1 MTERSELMTEWVA
14 LFASL
19 ADAQA
24 ALDAAQAA
32 GAPYPA
38 LRLAA
43 HTPDDLA
50 GLAPAIGARPG
61 APGAAGQ
68 LWSLTLIP
76 DAKWRDAALDALRAH
91 HPIAIGQRP
100 TDDNRRDDTE
110 RGAIAWRH
118 YVFETDAATDAVGD
132 GAGTNGTTGVI
143 NSGVFAD
150 GARAEGNPPARPL
163 GPDDQR
169 PSDADQAPT
178 TDTKEP
184 HVAKDRSRPDNKLT
198 DR

>member
-1 MTERSELMTEWVA
+1 MTERSEIMTEWVA
-14 LFASL
+14 VFASL
-19 ADAQA
+19 ADAQE
-24 ALDAAQAA
+24 ALEAAQAA

-43 HTPDDLA
+43 HTPTELD
-50 GLAPAIGARPG
+50 GLASAIDARLAAG
-61 APGAAGQ
+61 APGQ

-91 HPIAIGQRP
+91 QPVAFGQRP

-118 YVFETDAATDAVGD
+118 YVFETNAATDTVGE
-132 GAGTNGTTGVI
+132 GAGTTGTTGVI

-169 PSDADQAPT
+169 PSNADQAPNSDAMT
-178 TDTKEP
+178 PT
-184 HVAKDRSRPDNKLT
+184 VAKDRSRPDNKLT
-198 DR
+198 D

>member
-1 MTERSELMTEWVA
+1 MAERSEMLIEWVA
-14 LFASL
+14 VFASL

-24 ALDAAQAA
+24 ALEAAQAA

-43 HTPDDLA
+43 HTPSDLE
-50 GLAPAIGARPG
+50 GLAPAIGARLAAG
-61 APGAAGQ
+61 APAQ

-91 HPIAIGQRP
+91 HPVALGQRP
-100 TDDNRRDDTE
+100 ADDNRRDDTE

-118 YVFETDAATDAVGD
+118 YVFETDAATDTVGE
-132 GAGTNGTTGVI
+132 GAGTTGTTGVI

-163 GPDDQR
+163 GPDEQR

-178 TDTKEP
+178 SDTMAPK
-184 HVAKDRSRPDNKLT
+184 VAKDRSRPDTKLT
-198 DR
+198 D